1 MFYYLLTNNKVIK
14 MEELREVLKENQK
27 NLIKNKERLEK
38 INKEIKQNSDLAVSI
53 LIALTIYGICDF
65 ASQIIY

>member
-1 MFYYLLTNNKVIK
+1 